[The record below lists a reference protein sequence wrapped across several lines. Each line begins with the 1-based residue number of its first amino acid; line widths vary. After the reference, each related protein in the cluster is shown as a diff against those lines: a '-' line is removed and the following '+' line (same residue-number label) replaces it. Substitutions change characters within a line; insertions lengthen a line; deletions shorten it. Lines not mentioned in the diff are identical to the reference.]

1 MFDKHTICCPPQ
13 SAGARRANPME
24 TTRRR
29 RALKDPPAAPP
40 PPSAARPAARRLAP
54 SRGGLPARGGAGA
67 LAEGRR
73 RRAVRLCPGSSLT
86 ELPLPLPL
94 VGGAEVPPP
103 SQGVPTTPP
112 LPLGG
117 SWPSHVRGLLFW
129 VLAGIGE
136 SGEQPPAP
144 LLCVVSFF

>member
-1 MFDKHTICCPPQ
+1 MASSTWSTPP
-13 SAGARRANPME
+13 R
-24 TTRRR
+24 
-29 RALKDPPAAPP
+29 K
-40 PPSAARPAARRLAP
+40 PSASEPAVG
-54 SRGGLPARGGAGA
+54 GGLAWVWGGG
-67 LAEGRR
+67 
-73 RRAVRLCPGSSLT
+73 AVRLCPGSSLT